1 MLAEA
6 DKFIDFI
13 KHVDKQNKTTVKA
26 SIQELD
32 SMNTSGV
39 ELQNQQRYTD
49 LKSRIEEHEAEVD
62 LRDLSH

>member
-39 ELQNQQRYTD
+39 ELQNQ
-49 LKSRIEEHEAEVD
+49 
-62 LRDLSH
+62 